1 MGGSVPNVVADAPL
15 LFHGGL
21 FLCLVWDSVLVLLIA
36 NGGMKNPHSGESC
49 IWWLDGLMVIV
60 KKMILSKNAIVIK
73 TISTF
78 FRSGLLFLT
87 PRKILVVH
95 LVVMLMMIRYIK
107 VLIRMM
113 IRNIERVT
121 LEI

>member
-1 MGGSVPNVVADAPL
+1 
-15 LFHGGL
+15 
-21 FLCLVWDSVLVLLIA
+21 
-36 NGGMKNPHSGESC
+36 
-49 IWWLDGLMVIV
+49 
-60 KKMILSKNAIVIK
+60 MILSKNAIVIK

-121 LEI
+121 LEIEESMMRPPSCKITFH

>member
-1 MGGSVPNVVADAPL
+1 
-15 LFHGGL
+15 
-21 FLCLVWDSVLVLLIA
+21 
-36 NGGMKNPHSGESC
+36 
-49 IWWLDGLMVIV
+49 
-60 KKMILSKNAIVIK
+60 MILSKNAIVIK

-121 LEI
+121 L